1 MTAGPAPTS
10 RPQLTATTRVG
21 ARVGHGIGI
30 GLFGIAYR
38 TRTPGREHVPKKGP
52 VLLAVN
58 HTAFLDAPLVVS
70 VTGRPV
76 HVFSKAELFHGP
88 LGVALRAIGHIPIH
102 RDTADRAALLTGL
115 EVLVHGGVLAVFPEG
130 SRGRGDFAD
139 TRDGLAWLA
148 MRSGA
153 PIVPVVCLGTGVG
166 TGARAS
172 TARGIARPFSVLTAA
187 YGEPFTVP
195 VPVERPRSRAALAD
209 GAALVR
215 ERLVAHHRQVHAH
228 TSRGETDP

>member
-1 MTAGPAPTS
+1 MSMGAAPTS
-10 RPQLTATTRVG
+10 RPRLTPATRIG

-30 GLFGIAYR
+30 GLFGAGYR
-38 TRTPGREHVPKKGP
+38 TRTPGRELVPRTGP

-88 LGVALRAIGHIPIH
+88 LGVALRAIGQIPIH
-102 RDTADRAALLTGL
+102 RDTPDRTALLTGL
-115 EVLVHGGVLAVFPEG
+115 EVLLQGGVLAVFPEG
-130 SRGRGDFAD
+130 SRGKGDFSD

-153 PIVPVVCLGTGVG
+153 PVVPVVCLGTGAG
-166 TGARAS
+166 TS
-172 TARGIARPFSVLTAA
+172 TVRGIARPLSVLTAA

-195 VPVERPRSRAALAD
+195 VPSDRPRSRAALTA

-215 ERLVAHHRQVHAH
+215 ERLVAHHERVHDQAR
-228 TSRGETDP
+228 RGTET